1 MRKTEVGLQQ
11 NGEQKETAEK
21 ACVVKMSLELTI
33 ICVERES
40 EDLTSEPCFLYF
52 PAQLGGEKR
61 ERECNVNCQLGG
73 AAGTSLRCVYTHTFT
88 VTKHNI
94 IIMPFCINYYAI
106 ARQHGCN
113 CNWIYQPNQPVSGY
127 KKTAVASLNLS

>member
-1 MRKTEVGLQQ
+1 MARGCCGDMRKKEVGLQQ

-40 EDLTSEPCFLYF
+40 GDLTSEPCFLYF

-61 ERECNVNCQLGG
+61 RENAMSTVNWVGLL
-73 AAGTSLRCVYTHTFT
+73 AYPSDVYTITFT
-88 VTKHNI
+88 ATN
-94 IIMPFCINYYAI
+94 
-106 ARQHGCN
+106 
-113 CNWIYQPNQPVSGY
+113 
-127 KKTAVASLNLS
+127 TT

>member
-1 MRKTEVGLQQ
+1 MGLQQ

-40 EDLTSEPCFLYF
+40 GDLTSEPCFLYF

-61 ERECNVNCQLGG
+61 RENAMSTVNWVGLL
-73 AAGTSLRCVYTHTFT
+73 AYPSDMFTHIPLLQQTQ
-88 VTKHNI
+88 H
-94 IIMPFCINYYAI
+94 NYYAI
-106 ARQHGCN
+106 ACQHGCKAKRLLQSD
-113 CNWIYQPNQPVSGY
+113 WTGAVYGHYQPNQPASGY
-127 KKTAVASLNLS
+127 EKTAVASLNLS